1 MCIEIYRFM
10 PYFAVWG
17 MTRVST
23 SFALYCSGRNTE
35 DAEMQ
40 GWENDHA
47 PIYIYISISIYIYIY
62 LYIYIYIYTKLVYIY
77 IYIYILHKL
86 CVYIYIYGRVVI
98 LPPLHF
104 SILGNTSFI
113 YIYIYIHYEVKL
125 ARCIGHL
132 TKYSRWIAD
141 ATDQTSRLLTRLR
154 GSSNN
159 SLKWLEL
166 MVATD
171 YYPQRLEWTQ
181 ACTGGFHAVHKQ
193 PNGFLLNHLASK
205 DARQG

>member
-62 LYIYIYIYTKLVYIY
+62 IYIYKACV
-77 IYIYILHKL
+77 YIYILHKL
-86 CVYIYIYGRVVI
+86 CVYIYIYI
-98 LPPLHF
+98 W
-104 SILGNTSFI
+104 
-113 YIYIYIHYEVKL
+113 
-125 ARCIGHL
+125 ARGHSP
-132 TKYSRWIAD
+132 TPAF
-141 ATDQTSRLLTRLR
+141 QHLR
-154 GSSNN
+154 
-159 SLKWLEL
+159 
-166 MVATD
+166 
-171 YYPQRLEWTQ
+171 
-181 ACTGGFHAVHKQ
+181 
-193 PNGFLLNHLASK
+193 
-205 DARQG
+205 